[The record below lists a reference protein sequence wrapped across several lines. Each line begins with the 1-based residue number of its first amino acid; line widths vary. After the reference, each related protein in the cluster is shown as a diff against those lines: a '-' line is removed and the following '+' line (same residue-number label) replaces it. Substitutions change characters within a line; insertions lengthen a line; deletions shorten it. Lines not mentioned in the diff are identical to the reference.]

1 FVLNCLTPLH
11 DVNISLVNIQ
21 GQIGQTWSIRELK
34 QQEFNVQ
41 VSAGVWYFKIS
52 AKEGQQ
58 VIPVIFE

>member
-1 FVLNCLTPLH
+1 LH

-41 VSAGVWYFKIS
+41 VSAGVWYLKIT